1 MRTFNQERHLQYE
14 STPTILS
21 FYSFKDNRRKNVIPQ
36 SIQLFIESETLI
48 TETVDSQCWLS
59 NYTSPQVW
67 RCGLELNSCQVH
79 LRAPPVRVWEETG
92 KEVRCFKPSK
102 PRYTSLWVEQT
113 FFSLGLLYK
122 EGFFEPHRYDIILKT
137 KKRSGQKLNSGLSC
151 RDKIS
156 ALLPCSRDQQQVG
169 RKMLHVFFLKASL

>member
-21 FYSFKDNRRKNVIPQ
+21 FYSFKGNRRKNVIPQ
-36 SIQLFIESETLI
+36 SILLFIESETLI

-59 NYTSPQVW
+59 NYTSAQVW

-79 LRAPPVRVWEETG
+79 LRAPPVSVGRNG
-92 KEVRCFKPSK
+92 KRGALF
-102 PRYTSLWVEQT
+102 QT
-113 FFSLGLLYK
+113 FKTQVHIAVSGTDIFSLGLLYK